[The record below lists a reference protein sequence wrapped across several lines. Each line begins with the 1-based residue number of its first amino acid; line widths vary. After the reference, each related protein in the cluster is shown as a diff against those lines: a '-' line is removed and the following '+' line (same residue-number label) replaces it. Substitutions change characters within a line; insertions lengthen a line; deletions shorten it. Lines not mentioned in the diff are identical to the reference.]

1 MFTNEE
7 LKSRLTTP
15 GTKNNLQYPTQLRLY
30 FEENAGFTDEELT
43 IFRLRARGFGVVEIS
58 FIMQERYGAQ
68 YPSGLYGCEKVERR
82 IRRIKDKMA
91 ELL

>member
-1 MFTNEE
+1 MTNEE

-30 FEENAGFTDEELT
+30 FEENAGFTDEELA
-43 IFRLRARGFGVVEIS
+43 IFRLRAREFGVVEIL
-58 FIMQERYGAQ
+58 FLIQERYGAQ
-68 YPSGLYGCEKVERR
+68 YLSGLYGCEKVERR